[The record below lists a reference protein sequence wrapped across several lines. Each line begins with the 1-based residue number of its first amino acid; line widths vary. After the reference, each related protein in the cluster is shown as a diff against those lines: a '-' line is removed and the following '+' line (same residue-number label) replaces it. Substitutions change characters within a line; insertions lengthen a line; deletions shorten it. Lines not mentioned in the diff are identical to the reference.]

1 MKLKL
6 VTFLLGIT
14 TLLFGITAGVL
25 YTLIASYEATIC
37 DRELTITSYKKVID
51 VMGRSNIISLDQL
64 KTELTIDFNL
74 GESGYNDHSNE
85 HYYVLQPK
93 DRTVNPPEIWNFTGL
108 ELVFDQH
115 KKLKTVDLYKP

>member
-14 TLLFGITAGVL
+14 TLLFGITAVIL
-25 YTLIASYEATIC
+25 YTLIDSYEETIC
-37 DRELTITSYKKVID
+37 DRELTITSYKKVINA
-51 VMGRSNIISLDQL
+51 MGRSNIISLDQL
-64 KTELTIDFNL
+64 KTELMKDFNL
-74 GESGYNDHSNE
+74 GESGHNDHHNE
-85 HYYVLQPK
+85 HYYVLHPK
-93 DRTVNPPEIWNFTGL
+93 DGMVNPQEIWSFEGL